1 MNKEECFHTGKIVK
15 SFGIKGELMI
25 ALNLPWESLSG
36 KVDFLW
42 IDLNNR
48 LIPFYIIE
56 ITGEGK
62 NAWVSLEDI
71 CNPETAKPLIKRDV
85 YLSIDKIPRQFR
97 KSINPGIITG
107 YMVNDITYGEIG
119 LVKDVI
125 TGTVQDIMLI
135 SGKTHEI
142 MIPVAEDIIL
152 GMDNKK
158 KTITINAPEGLID
171 LNKP

>member
-1 MNKEECFHTGKIVK
+1 MNKEEAFLAGKIVK
-15 SFGIKGELMI
+15 SPGIKGELMI
-25 ALNLPWESLSG
+25 ALNLPWESLAE
-36 KVDFLW
+36 KADFLW

-48 LIPFYIIE
+48 LIPFYVVE
-56 ITGEGK
+56 ISGEGK
-62 NAWVSLEDI
+62 NVWVSLEDI

-85 YLSIDKIPRQFR
+85 YLSIDKIPKQFR
-97 KSINPGIITG
+97 KSINPGIIEG
-107 YMVNDITYGEIG
+107 YKVSDITYGEIG
-119 LVKDVI
+119 VVKEVI
-125 TGTVQDIMLI
+125 AGTVQDIILI

-152 GMDNKK
+152 GMDNNK